1 LSGKG
6 FVHRDLAAR
15 NILLGDGKV
24 VKISDFGLM
33 RHVQEDVYH
42 LKKGKKLPFKWMAP
56 EALYNS
62 EYTTKSDVWSFGVLL
77 WELSTMGGN
86 PYPGINNKEL
96 YNLLKTGYRMEKP
109 DTCSD
114 ELFQLVLECW
124 KEDPSERPTF
134 DQATKSLERMMVE
147 DTPYFDPELVDE
159 SKAYYNEVFEE
170 DDTAPSAVAT
180 FTD

>member
-1 LSGKG
+1 MN
-6 FVHRDLAAR
+6 
-15 NILLGDGKV
+15 NILLTGRQTLTV
-24 VKISDFGLM
+24 NM
-33 RHVQEDVYH
+33 VY
-42 LKKGKKLPFKWMAP
+42 W
-56 EALYNS
+56 
-62 EYTTKSDVWSFGVLL
+62 
-77 WELSTMGGN
+77 
-86 PYPGINNKEL
+86 
-96 YNLLKTGYRMEKP
+96 NLFNR
-109 DTCSD
+109 
-114 ELFQLVLECW
+114 FQLVLECW